1 MIRYYL
7 GEEPILKNVPTY
19 ELDIPENQSMVFSN
33 MNKMVIKK
41 TNESGGYG
49 MLMGNTATE
58 KEIEDFQKQ
67 SADFDKWM
75 LKVLIITIMLSL
87 VFVSYLIVNL

>member
-1 MIRYYL
+1 MMLNTNIHTYNKSKSS
-7 GEEPILKNVPTY
+7 LK
-19 ELDIPENQSMVFSN
+19 
-33 MNKMVIKK
+33 
-41 TNESGGYG
+41 
-49 MLMGNTATE
+49 AAE

-75 LKVLIITIMLSL
+75 LKILIITIMLSL

>member
-1 MIRYYL
+1 MLNTNIHTHHKSKSS
-7 GEEPILKNVPTY
+7 LK
-19 ELDIPENQSMVFSN
+19 
-33 MNKMVIKK
+33 
-41 TNESGGYG
+41 
-49 MLMGNTATE
+49 AAE

-75 LKVLIITIMLSL
+75 LKILIITIMLSL